1 MVQVAAWSLDASVAD
16 WLMIAWL
23 RDVWKLRVISTNN
36 GGREGCL
43 DDRKGP

>member
-36 GGREGCL
+36 GGRDGM
-43 DDRKGP
+43 DDRKEP